1 MEKIRELLTHKNKK
15 TRSMQMTISISF
27 TILSVCCMCLLGV
40 MLYQQF
46 TRTAE
51 NLTVE
56 NSRQLLNQTTIN
68 LEDYLRNMRRIS
80 DAMYYTVI
88 KNTDIGSESLEDS
101 MNLLYE
107 ANKDKLVSV
116 ACYTN
121 DGKLTEAS
129 PIATEKPG
137 VDVKSQKWFQDA
149 AGELENFHFSTPHVQ
164 NLFDDPS
171 YRYYWVVSL
180 SRTVELTRN
189 GNSMLGVLLV
199 DMNYSSIEQLLEKA
213 NTDTSG
219 EYVYLMA
226 PDGEIIYHPKQNL
239 IHMGLYEEN
248 NTEAAGYED
257 TTVKENFHG
266 EKRLVTVKT
275 ISYTGWKLISVVP
288 MKSFSMGMTGMRNL
302 VVLLVALTVLAVV
315 ILNQMVSARISKPL
329 RRLNDSVKEWE
340 AGNMNPDI
348 YIGGSMEVEHL
359 GKTLRSTVA
368 QIRQLMDDIVVEQ
381 EEKRKSELDALQSQI
396 NPHFLYNTLDSIVWM
411 ITGER
416 YDDAV
421 FMITQLASLFR
432 ISLSKGKT
440 VIKIEDEVK
449 HARNYMNI
457 QKIRYKNS
465 FEVDFQIEEDILD
478 GCIVKLVL
486 QPLLENAIYYG
497 MEFMDGE
504 GEIHVRGYRKDKDVY
519 LEVEDNGLGMPE
531 EEAAELLNGKER
543 PHKHGS
549 GVGLVNVHSRLKLR
563 FGEAYGLVIHSC
575 PDEGMMVQI
584 HIPYI
589 PYTVET
595 VVLLSQQKPDD
606 TIEIDLDLDELDATS
621 AELKATYQ
629 EIKDY
634 VLKEFGLK
642 VSSLYISQVKR
653 KCGIE
658 VGENYNLPK
667 SENARVPQCPK
678 EKEDAIKAALKYFAM
693 I

>member
-1 MEKIRELLTHKNKK
+1 MKKIRELLFHKRTK
-15 TRSMQMTISISF
+15 SMQMTISVSF
-27 TILSVCCMCLLGV
+27 TVLSVCCMCFLGV

-46 TRTAE
+46 TRKAE
-51 NLTVE
+51 NLTIE

-88 KNTDIGSESLEDS
+88 KNTDIGSESLDDS
-101 MNLLYE
+101 MTLLYE
-107 ANKDKLVSV
+107 ANKDKLVSI

-121 DGKLTEAS
+121 DGNLTAAA
-129 PIATEKPG
+129 PIATEKRD
-137 VDVKSQKWFQDA
+137 VDIKNQKWFQDA

-171 YRYYWVVSL
+171 FRYYWVISL

-189 GNSMLGVLLV
+189 GTSMLGVLLV

-239 IHMGLYEEN
+239 IHMGLYQEN
-248 NTEAAGYED
+248 NDRTAQYED
-257 TTVKENFHG
+257 TTVKENFRG

-275 ISYTGWKLISVVP
+275 ISYTGWKLVSVVP
-288 MKSFSMGMTGMRNL
+288 MKSFSVGMTGMRNL
-302 VVLLVALTVLAVV
+302 VVLLVALTVLAAVL
-315 ILNQMVSARISKPL
+315 LNQMVSARISKPL

-340 AGNMNPDI
+340 SGNMNPDI
-348 YIGGSMEVEHL
+348 YAGGSMEVEHL

-368 QIRQLMDDIVVEQ
+368 QIQQLMDDIVVEQ

-440 VIKIEDEVK
+440 VIRIEEEVK
-449 HARNYMNI
+449 HAQNYMNI

-465 FEVDFQIEEDILD
+465 FEVDFQIDEDIRD

-504 GEIHVRGYRKDKDVY
+504 GEIHVRGYRKDDDIY

-549 GVGLVNVHSRLKLR
+549 GVGLINVHSRLKLR
-563 FGEAYGLVIHSC
+563 FGEEYGLIIHSC
-575 PDEGMMVQI
+575 PDEGMMIQI

-589 PYTVET
+589 PYTTEA
-595 VVLLSQQKPDD
+595 QK
-606 TIEIDLDLDELDATS
+606 ILESGKSYSSVS
-621 AELKATYQ
+621 A
-629 EIKDY
+629 D
-634 VLKEFGLK
+634 
-642 VSSLYISQVKR
+642 R
-653 KCGIE
+653 
-658 VGENYNLPK
+658 
-667 SENARVPQCPK
+667 
-678 EKEDAIKAALKYFAM
+678 KEDVK
-693 I
+693 

>member
-1 MEKIRELLTHKNKK
+1 
-15 TRSMQMTISISF
+15 MQMTISVSF
-27 TILSVCCMCLLGV
+27 TVLSACCMCFLGV
-40 MLYQQF
+40 TLYQQF
-46 TRTAE
+46 TKKAE

-88 KNTDIGSESLEDS
+88 KNTDLGSETLEDS
-101 MNLLYE
+101 MTLLYE

-121 DGKLTEAS
+121 DGELVAAS
-129 PIATEKPG
+129 PIGTEKKDIH
-137 VDVKSQKWFQDA
+137 VTSQEWFLNA
-149 AGELENFHFSTPHVQ
+149 VGELENFHFSTPHVQ
-164 NLFDDPS
+164 DLFDDPS

-189 GNSMLGVLLV
+189 GVSMLGVLLV

-219 EYVYLMA
+219 DYVYLMA
-226 PDGEIIYHPKQNL
+226 PDGEIIYHPKQDL
-239 IHMGLYEEN
+239 IHMGLYQEN
-248 NTEAAGYED
+248 SLKAAEYED
-257 TTVKENFHG
+257 TTVEETFQG

-275 ISYTGWKLISVVP
+275 ISYTGWKLVSVVP
-288 MKSFSMGMTGMRNL
+288 MKSFTMGMTGMRNL
-302 VVLLVALTVLAVV
+302 VALLVALTVLAAVL
-315 ILNQMVSARISKPL
+315 LNQMVSARISKPL

-340 AGNMNPDI
+340 SGNMDPDI

-381 EEKRKSELDALQSQI
+381 EAKRKSELDALQSQI

-432 ISLSKGKT
+432 ISLSRGKT
-440 VIKIEDEVK
+440 VIKIEDEIK
-449 HARNYMNI
+449 HAQNYMNI

-465 FEVDFQIEEDILD
+465 FEVDFEIEKEILD
-478 GCIVKLVL
+478 GCTVKLVL

-504 GEIHVRGYRKDKDVY
+504 GEIHVRGYRKGDDVY

-531 EEAAELLNGKER
+531 EEAAELLNGEER

-549 GVGLVNVHSRLKLR
+549 GVGLINVHSRLRLR
-563 FGEAYGLVIHSC
+563 FGDEYGLIIHSC
-575 PDEGMMVQI
+575 PDEGMRIQI
-584 HIPYI
+584 HIPYVA
-589 PYTVET
+589 YTPENQR
-595 VVLLSQQKPDD
+595 VLEAP
-606 TIEIDLDLDELDATS
+606 E
-621 AELKATYQ
+621 
-629 EIKDY
+629 
-634 VLKEFGLK
+634 
-642 VSSLYISQVKR
+642 R
-653 KCGIE
+653 
-658 VGENYNLPK
+658 
-667 SENARVPQCPK
+667 K
-678 EKEDAIKAALKYFAM
+678 EKTR
-693 I
+693 

>member
-1 MEKIRELLTHKNKK
+1 MEKISELLTHKNKK

-46 TRTAE
+46 TRKAE

-595 VVLLSQQKPDD
+595 QKFL
-606 TIEIDLDLDELDATS
+606 ES
-621 AELKATYQ
+621 G
-629 EIKDY
+629 KDY
-634 VLKEFGLK
+634 SSVSASGKEG
-642 VSSLYISQVKR
+642 
-653 KCGIE
+653 
-658 VGENYNLPK
+658 
-667 SENARVPQCPK
+667 SE
-678 EKEDAIKAALKYFAM
+678 
-693 I
+693 

>member
-1 MEKIRELLTHKNKK
+1 MKKIKKLLSHRRKK
-15 TRSMQMTISISF
+15 IRSMQMTISVSF
-27 TILSVCCMCLLGV
+27 TLLSVCCMCFLGV

-46 TRTAE
+46 SKKAE

-56 NSRQLLNQTTIN
+56 NSRQLINQTAIN

-80 DAMYYTVI
+80 DAMYYSVI
-88 KNTDIGSESLEDS
+88 KNTDIGSESLEDA
-101 MNLLYE
+101 MTLLYE
-107 ANKDKLVSV
+107 ANKDKLISV

-129 PIATEKPG
+129 PIATEKNG

-189 GNSMLGVLLV
+189 GSSMQGVLLV

-226 PDGEIIYHPKQNL
+226 SDGEIIYHPKQNL
-239 IHMGLYEEN
+239 IPMGLYQEN
-248 NTEAAGYED
+248 NDKAAGYED
-257 TTVKENFHG
+257 STVKENFHG

-275 ISYTGWKLISVVP
+275 ISYTGWKLVSVVP

-329 RRLNDSVKEWE
+329 RRLNNSVKEWE
-340 AGNMNPDI
+340 TGNMDPDI

-595 VVLLSQQKPDD
+595 QKFL
-606 TIEIDLDLDELDATS
+606 ES
-621 AELKATYQ
+621 G
-629 EIKDY
+629 KDY
-634 VLKEFGLK
+634 SSVSASGKEG
-642 VSSLYISQVKR
+642 
-653 KCGIE
+653 
-658 VGENYNLPK
+658 
-667 SENARVPQCPK
+667 SE
-678 EKEDAIKAALKYFAM
+678 
-693 I
+693 

>member
-1 MEKIRELLTHKNKK
+1 MNVIRKLLKK
-15 TRSMQMTISISF
+15 GKKSQSMQMTISLSF
-27 TILSVCCMCLLGV
+27 TILSVCCMCFLGL

-46 TRTAE
+46 NRKAE

-56 NSRQLLNQTTIN
+56 NSRQLLNQTAIN

-80 DAMYYTVI
+80 DSMYYTVI
-88 KNTDIGSESLEDS
+88 KNTDFGNDTMDDS

-107 ANKDKLVSV
+107 ANKDKLISI

-121 DGKLTEAS
+121 DGRLVAAS
-129 PIATEKPG
+129 PVNTEKDG
-137 VDVKSQKWFQDA
+137 TDVTGQEWFQDA
-149 AGELENFHFSTPHVQ
+149 VGELENFHFSVPHVQ

-171 YRYYWVVSL
+171 YRYYWVISL

-189 GNSMLGVLLV
+189 GSSMLGVLLV

-219 EYVYLMA
+219 EYIYLMA

-239 IHMGLYEEN
+239 IYMGMFEEN
-248 NTEAAGYED
+248 TKQASEYED
-257 TTVKENFHG
+257 GTAKETFQG

-288 MKSFSMGMTGMRNL
+288 MKAFSMGMFGTRML
-302 VVLLVALTVLAVV
+302 VVLLVSLTVLATV

-329 RRLNDSVKEWE
+329 RRLNDSVKDWE

-348 YIGGSMEVEHL
+348 YVGGSLEVEHL
-359 GKTLRSTVA
+359 GKTLRSTVS
-368 QIRQLMDDIVVEQ
+368 QIQQLMKDIVVEQ

-432 ISLSKGKT
+432 ISLSRGKSI
-440 VIKIEDEVK
+440 IKIEDEVK
-449 HARNYMNI
+449 HAQNYMNI

-465 FEVDFQIEEDILD
+465 FEVNFEIDQDVMD
-478 GCIVKLVL
+478 GCTVKLIL
-486 QPLLENAIYYG
+486 QPVLENAIYYG

-504 GEIHVRGYRKDKDVY
+504 GEIYVRGYRKDNDVY

-531 EEAAELLNGKER
+531 EEAEKLLTGEER

-549 GVGLVNVHSRLKLR
+549 GVGLINVDTRLRLR
-563 FGEAYGLVIHSC
+563 FGMEYGLTIQSC
-575 PDEGMMVQI
+575 PDEGTLVRF

-589 PYTVET
+589 PYTAEN
-595 VVLLSQQKPDD
+595 QKALENGKYPGK
-606 TIEIDLDLDELDATS
+606 E
-621 AELKATYQ
+621 Q
-629 EIKDY
+629 IK
-634 VLKEFGLK
+634 
-642 VSSLYISQVKR
+642 
-653 KCGIE
+653 
-658 VGENYNLPK
+658 
-667 SENARVPQCPK
+667 
-678 EKEDAIKAALKYFAM
+678 
-693 I
+693 

>member
-46 TRTAE
+46 TRKAE

-368 QIRQLMDDIVVEQ
+368 QIRQLMDDIVVEH
-381 EEKRKSELDALQSQI
+381 EEKRNSELDALQSQI

-595 VVLLSQQKPDD
+595 QKFL
-606 TIEIDLDLDELDATS
+606 ES
-621 AELKATYQ
+621 G
-629 EIKDY
+629 KDY
-634 VLKEFGLK
+634 SSVSASGKEG
-642 VSSLYISQVKR
+642 
-653 KCGIE
+653 
-658 VGENYNLPK
+658 
-667 SENARVPQCPK
+667 SE
-678 EKEDAIKAALKYFAM
+678 
-693 I
+693 

>member
-46 TRTAE
+46 TRKAE

-563 FGEAYGLVIHSC
+563 FGEDYGLVIHSC

-595 VVLLSQQKPDD
+595 QKLLESG
-606 TIEIDLDLDELDATS
+606 
-621 AELKATYQ
+621 
-629 EIKDY
+629 KDY
-634 VLKEFGLK
+634 SLVSTSGKEG
-642 VSSLYISQVKR
+642 
-653 KCGIE
+653 
-658 VGENYNLPK
+658 
-667 SENARVPQCPK
+667 SE
-678 EKEDAIKAALKYFAM
+678 
-693 I
+693 

>member
-40 MLYQQF
+40 MLYQHF
-46 TRTAE
+46 TRKAE

-129 PIATEKPG
+129 PIAAEKPG

-595 VVLLSQQKPDD
+595 QKFL
-606 TIEIDLDLDELDATS
+606 ES
-621 AELKATYQ
+621 G
-629 EIKDY
+629 KDY
-634 VLKEFGLK
+634 SSVSASGKEG
-642 VSSLYISQVKR
+642 
-653 KCGIE
+653 
-658 VGENYNLPK
+658 
-667 SENARVPQCPK
+667 SE
-678 EKEDAIKAALKYFAM
+678 
-693 I
+693 

>member
-1 MEKIRELLTHKNKK
+1 MKKIKKLLSHRRKK
-15 TRSMQMTISISF
+15 IRSMQMTISVSF
-27 TILSVCCMCLLGV
+27 TLLSVCCMCFLGV

-46 TRTAE
+46 SKKAE

-56 NSRQLLNQTTIN
+56 NSRQLINQTAIN

-80 DAMYYTVI
+80 DAMYYSVI
-88 KNTDIGSESLEDS
+88 KNTDIGSESLEDA
-101 MNLLYE
+101 MTLLYE
-107 ANKDKLVSV
+107 ANKDKLISV

-129 PIATEKPG
+129 PIATEKNG

-189 GNSMLGVLLV
+189 GSSMQGVLLV

-226 PDGEIIYHPKQNL
+226 SDGEIIYHPKQNL
-239 IHMGLYEEN
+239 IPMGLYQEN
-248 NTEAAGYED
+248 NDKAAGYED
-257 TTVKENFHG
+257 STVKENFHG

-275 ISYTGWKLISVVP
+275 ISYTGWKLVSVVP

-329 RRLNDSVKEWE
+329 RRLNNSVKEWE
-340 AGNMNPDI
+340 TGNMDPDI

-440 VIKIEDEVK
+440 VIRIEDEVK
-449 HARNYMNI
+449 HAQNYMNI

-465 FEVDFQIEEDILD
+465 FEIDFQIEEEILD

-504 GEIHVRGYRKDKDVY
+504 GEIHVRGYRKDGDIY

-563 FGEAYGLVIHSC
+563 FGEGYGLIIHSC
-575 PDEGMMVQI
+575 LDEGMLVQI
-584 HIPYI
+584 HIPYV
-589 PYTVET
+589 PYTAET
-595 VVLLSQQKPDD
+595 QKLLESG
-606 TIEIDLDLDELDATS
+606 
-621 AELKATYQ
+621 
-629 EIKDY
+629 KDY
-634 VLKEFGLK
+634 HLAD
-642 VSSLYISQVKR
+642 R
-653 KCGIE
+653 KG
-658 VGENYNLPK
+658 
-667 SENARVPQCPK
+667 
-678 EKEDAIKAALKYFAM
+678 DAE
-693 I
+693 

>member
-46 TRTAE
+46 TRKAE

-329 RRLNDSVKEWE
+329 RRLNDSVKEWK

-595 VVLLSQQKPDD
+595 QKFL
-606 TIEIDLDLDELDATS
+606 ES
-621 AELKATYQ
+621 G
-629 EIKDY
+629 KDY
-634 VLKEFGLK
+634 SSVSASGKEG
-642 VSSLYISQVKR
+642 
-653 KCGIE
+653 
-658 VGENYNLPK
+658 
-667 SENARVPQCPK
+667 SE
-678 EKEDAIKAALKYFAM
+678 
-693 I
+693 

>member
-46 TRTAE
+46 TRKAE

-302 VVLLVALTVLAVV
+302 VVLLVALTVFAVV

-595 VVLLSQQKPDD
+595 QK
-606 TIEIDLDLDELDATS
+606 ILES
-621 AELKATYQ
+621 G
-629 EIKDY
+629 KDY
-634 VLKEFGLK
+634 SS
-642 VSSLYISQVKR
+642 VSAAGR
-653 KCGIE
+653 E
-658 VGENYNLPK
+658 E
-667 SENARVPQCPK
+667 SE
-678 EKEDAIKAALKYFAM
+678 
-693 I
+693 

>member
-46 TRTAE
+46 TRKAE

-396 NPHFLYNTLDSIVWM
+396 NPHFLYNTLDSIVWL

-595 VVLLSQQKPDD
+595 QKFL
-606 TIEIDLDLDELDATS
+606 ES
-621 AELKATYQ
+621 G
-629 EIKDY
+629 KDY
-634 VLKEFGLK
+634 SSVSASGKEG
-642 VSSLYISQVKR
+642 
-653 KCGIE
+653 
-658 VGENYNLPK
+658 
-667 SENARVPQCPK
+667 SE
-678 EKEDAIKAALKYFAM
+678 
-693 I
+693 

>member
-46 TRTAE
+46 TRKAE

-531 EEAAELLNGKER
+531 EEAAELPNGKER

-595 VVLLSQQKPDD
+595 QKFL
-606 TIEIDLDLDELDATS
+606 ES
-621 AELKATYQ
+621 G
-629 EIKDY
+629 KDY
-634 VLKEFGLK
+634 SSVSASGKEG
-642 VSSLYISQVKR
+642 
-653 KCGIE
+653 
-658 VGENYNLPK
+658 
-667 SENARVPQCPK
+667 SE
-678 EKEDAIKAALKYFAM
+678 
-693 I
+693 

>member
-46 TRTAE
+46 TRKAE

-449 HARNYMNI
+449 YARNYMNI

-595 VVLLSQQKPDD
+595 QKFL
-606 TIEIDLDLDELDATS
+606 ES
-621 AELKATYQ
+621 G
-629 EIKDY
+629 KDY
-634 VLKEFGLK
+634 SSVSASGKEG
-642 VSSLYISQVKR
+642 
-653 KCGIE
+653 
-658 VGENYNLPK
+658 
-667 SENARVPQCPK
+667 SE
-678 EKEDAIKAALKYFAM
+678 
-693 I
+693 

>member
-1 MEKIRELLTHKNKK
+1 MEKIRELLSRKGKK
-15 TRSMQMTISISF
+15 TRSMQMTISVSF
-27 TILSVCCMCLLGV
+27 TVLSVCCMCFLGV

-46 TRTAE
+46 TKKAE

-88 KNTDIGSESLEDS
+88 KNTDIGSGSLDDS
-101 MNLLYE
+101 MTLLYE
-107 ANKDKLVSV
+107 SNKDKLVSV

-121 DGKLTEAS
+121 DGNLVAAS
-129 PIATEKPG
+129 PIDTEKTEI
-137 VDVKSQKWFQDA
+137 DVTSQSWFKDA
-149 AGELENFHFSTPHVQ
+149 VGELENFHFSKPHVE

-189 GNSMLGVLLV
+189 GVSMLGVLLV
-199 DMNYSSIEQLLEKA
+199 DMNYSSIEQLLDKA
-213 NTDTSG
+213 NSDTSG
-219 EYVYLMA
+219 EYLYLMA

-239 IHMGLYEEN
+239 IHMGLYQEN
-248 NTEAAGYED
+248 NSMAAGYED
-257 TTVKENFHG
+257 TTTEENFQG
-266 EKRLVTVKT
+266 ENRLVTVKT
-275 ISYTGWKLISVVP
+275 ISYTGWKLVSVVP
-288 MKSFSMGMTGMRNL
+288 MKSFSMGMSGMRNL
-302 VVLLVALTVLAVV
+302 VVLLVALTVFAAV

-340 AGNMNPDI
+340 AGNMEPDI

-432 ISLSKGKT
+432 ISLSRGKT
-440 VIKIEDEVK
+440 VIRIEDE
-449 HARNYMNI
+449 
-457 QKIRYKNS
+457 
-465 FEVDFQIEEDILD
+465 
-478 GCIVKLVL
+478 VKLVL

-504 GEIHVRGYRKDKDVY
+504 GEIHVRGYRKENDVY

-563 FGEAYGLVIHSC
+563 FGDQYGLIIKSC
-575 PDEGMMVQI
+575 PDEGMLVQI
-584 HIPYI
+584 HIPYT
-589 PYTVET
+589 PYTAET
-595 VVLLSQQKPDD
+595 QKILESGKYSQSGKTMSDGSRTGD
-606 TIEIDLDLDELDATS
+606 TGS
-621 AELKATYQ
+621 Q
-629 EIKDY
+629 EETK
-634 VLKEFGLK
+634 
-642 VSSLYISQVKR
+642 
-653 KCGIE
+653 
-658 VGENYNLPK
+658 
-667 SENARVPQCPK
+667 
-678 EKEDAIKAALKYFAM
+678 
-693 I
+693 

>member
-1 MEKIRELLTHKNKK
+1 MEKIRELLTHQNKK

-46 TRTAE
+46 TRKAE

-595 VVLLSQQKPDD
+595 QKLLESG
-606 TIEIDLDLDELDATS
+606 
-621 AELKATYQ
+621 
-629 EIKDY
+629 KDY
-634 VLKEFGLK
+634 SSVSASGKEG
-642 VSSLYISQVKR
+642 
-653 KCGIE
+653 
-658 VGENYNLPK
+658 
-667 SENARVPQCPK
+667 SE
-678 EKEDAIKAALKYFAM
+678 
-693 I
+693 

>member
-1 MEKIRELLTHKNKK
+1 MEKIKQFLFRKEKRTK
-15 TRSMQMTISISF
+15 SMQMTISVSF
-27 TILSVCCMCLLGV
+27 TILSVCCMCFLGV

-46 TRTAE
+46 TKKAE

-88 KNTDIGSESLEDS
+88 KNTDIGSGSLEDS
-101 MNLLYE
+101 MTLLYE
-107 ANKDKLVSV
+107 SNKDKLVSV

-121 DGKLTEAS
+121 DGNLTAAS
-129 PIATEKPG
+129 PIANTKTG
-137 VDVKSQKWFQDA
+137 IDVTSQEWFQDA
-149 AGELENFHFSTPHVQ
+149 VGELENFHFSTPHVQ

-189 GNSMLGVLLV
+189 GVSMLGVLLV
-199 DMNYSSIEQLLEKA
+199 DMNYSSIEQLLDKA
-213 NTDTSG
+213 NSDTSG

-226 PDGEIIYHPKQNL
+226 PDGEIIYHPKQSL
-239 IHMGLYEEN
+239 IHMGLYKEN
-248 NTEAAGYED
+248 NDKAAGYED
-257 TTVKENFHG
+257 TTTEENFHG

-288 MKSFSMGMTGMRNL
+288 MKSFSMSMNNMRNL
-302 VVLLVALTVLAVV
+302 VVLLVALTVLAIV

-340 AGNMNPDI
+340 AGNMKPDI
-348 YIGGSMEVEHL
+348 YVGGSMEVEHL
-359 GKTLRSTVA
+359 GRTLRSTVA
-368 QIRQLMDDIVVEQ
+368 QIQQLMDDIVIEQ

-432 ISLSKGKT
+432 ISLSRGKT
-440 VIKIEDEVK
+440 VIKIEEEVK
-449 HARNYMNI
+449 HAQNYMNI

-504 GEIHVRGYRKDKDVY
+504 GEIHVRGYRKDNDIY

-531 EEAAELLNGKER
+531 KEAAELLNGKER

-563 FGEAYGLVIHSC
+563 FGEEYGLIIHSC
-575 PDEGMMVQI
+575 PDEGTLVQI

-589 PYTVET
+589 PYTKET
-595 VVLLSQQKPDD
+595 QKLLESG
-606 TIEIDLDLDELDATS
+606 
-621 AELKATYQ
+621 
-629 EIKDY
+629 KDH
-634 VLKEFGLK
+634 LSTGG
-642 VSSLYISQVKR
+642 R
-653 KCGIE
+653 
-658 VGENYNLPK
+658 
-667 SENARVPQCPK
+667 
-678 EKEDAIKAALKYFAM
+678 EDAK
-693 I
+693 

>member
-1 MEKIRELLTHKNKK
+1 MKKIRELLFHKRTK
-15 TRSMQMTISISF
+15 SMQMIISVSF
-27 TILSVCCMCLLGV
+27 TVLSVCCMCFLGV

-46 TRTAE
+46 TRKAE

-88 KNTDIGSESLEDS
+88 KNTDIGSESLDDS
-101 MNLLYE
+101 MTLLYE
-107 ANKDKLVSV
+107 ANKDKLVSI

-121 DGKLTEAS
+121 DGNLTAAA
-129 PIATEKPG
+129 PIATEKRD
-137 VDVKSQKWFQDA
+137 VDVKEQEWFRDA

-171 YRYYWVVSL
+171 FRYYWVVSL

-189 GNSMLGVLLV
+189 GTSMLGVLLV

-239 IHMGLYEEN
+239 IHMGLYQEN
-248 NTEAAGYED
+248 NDRTAQYED

-275 ISYTGWKLISVVP
+275 ISYTGWKLVSVVP

-302 VVLLVALTVLAVV
+302 VVLLVALTVLAAVL
-315 ILNQMVSARISKPL
+315 LNQLVSARISKPL

-340 AGNMNPDI
+340 SGNMNPDI
-348 YIGGSMEVEHL
+348 YAGGSMEVEHL

-368 QIRQLMDDIVVEQ
+368 QIQQLMDDIVVEQ

-440 VIKIEDEVK
+440 VIRIEEEVK
-449 HARNYMNI
+449 HAQNYMNI

-465 FEVDFQIEEDILD
+465 FEVDFQIDEDIRD

-504 GEIHVRGYRKDKDVY
+504 GEIHVRGYRKDDDIY

-549 GVGLVNVHSRLKLR
+549 GVGLINVHSRLKLR
-563 FGEAYGLVIHSC
+563 FGEEYGLIIHSC
-575 PDEGMMVQI
+575 PDEGMMIQI

-589 PYTVET
+589 PYTAET
-595 VVLLSQQKPDD
+595 QK
-606 TIEIDLDLDELDATS
+606 ILESGKSYVS
-621 AELKATYQ
+621 A
-629 EIKDY
+629 D
-634 VLKEFGLK
+634 
-642 VSSLYISQVKR
+642 R
-653 KCGIE
+653 
-658 VGENYNLPK
+658 
-667 SENARVPQCPK
+667 
-678 EKEDAIKAALKYFAM
+678 KEDVK
-693 I
+693 

>member
-46 TRTAE
+46 TRKAE

-302 VVLLVALTVLAVV
+302 VVLLVALTVLAAVM
-315 ILNQMVSARISKPL
+315 LNQMVSARISKPL

-595 VVLLSQQKPDD
+595 QKLLESGKNYSSV
-606 TIEIDLDLDELDATS
+606 S
-621 AELKATYQ
+621 ASGK
-629 EIKDY
+629 
-634 VLKEFGLK
+634 G
-642 VSSLYISQVKR
+642 
-653 KCGIE
+653 G
-658 VGENYNLPK
+658 
-667 SENARVPQCPK
+667 SE
-678 EKEDAIKAALKYFAM
+678 
-693 I
+693 

>member
-46 TRTAE
+46 TRKAE

-359 GKTLRSTVA
+359 GKTLRSTIA

-595 VVLLSQQKPDD
+595 QKFL
-606 TIEIDLDLDELDATS
+606 ES
-621 AELKATYQ
+621 G
-629 EIKDY
+629 KDY
-634 VLKEFGLK
+634 SSVSASGKEG
-642 VSSLYISQVKR
+642 
-653 KCGIE
+653 
-658 VGENYNLPK
+658 
-667 SENARVPQCPK
+667 SE
-678 EKEDAIKAALKYFAM
+678 
-693 I
+693 

>member
-1 MEKIRELLTHKNKK
+1 MKKIRELLFHKRTK
-15 TRSMQMTISISF
+15 SMQMTISVSF
-27 TILSVCCMCLLGV
+27 TVLSVCCMCFLGV

-46 TRTAE
+46 TRKAE

-88 KNTDIGSESLEDS
+88 KNTDIGSESLDDS
-101 MNLLYE
+101 MTLLYE
-107 ANKDKLVSV
+107 ANKDKLVSI

-121 DGKLTEAS
+121 DGNLTAAA
-129 PIATEKPG
+129 PIATEKRD
-137 VDVKSQKWFQDA
+137 VDVKEQEWFRDA

-171 YRYYWVVSL
+171 FRYYWVVSL

-189 GNSMLGVLLV
+189 GTSMLGVLLV

-239 IHMGLYEEN
+239 IHMGLYQEN
-248 NTEAAGYED
+248 NDRTAQYED
-257 TTVKENFHG
+257 TTVKENFRG

-275 ISYTGWKLISVVP
+275 ISYTGWKLVSVVP

-302 VVLLVALTVLAVV
+302 VVLLVALTVLAAVL
-315 ILNQMVSARISKPL
+315 LNQMVSARISKPL

-340 AGNMNPDI
+340 SGNMNPDI
-348 YIGGSMEVEHL
+348 YAGGSMEVEHL

-368 QIRQLMDDIVVEQ
+368 QIQQLMDDIVVEQ

-440 VIKIEDEVK
+440 VIRIEEEVK
-449 HARNYMNI
+449 HAQNYMNI

-465 FEVDFQIEEDILD
+465 FEVDFQIDEDIRD

-504 GEIHVRGYRKDKDVY
+504 GEIHVRGYRKDDDIY

-549 GVGLVNVHSRLKLR
+549 GVGLINVHSRLKLR
-563 FGEAYGLVIHSC
+563 FGEEYGLIIHSC
-575 PDEGMMVQI
+575 PDEGMMIQI

-589 PYTVET
+589 PYTTEA
-595 VVLLSQQKPDD
+595 QK
-606 TIEIDLDLDELDATS
+606 ILESGKSYSSVS
-621 AELKATYQ
+621 A
-629 EIKDY
+629 D
-634 VLKEFGLK
+634 
-642 VSSLYISQVKR
+642 R
-653 KCGIE
+653 
-658 VGENYNLPK
+658 
-667 SENARVPQCPK
+667 
-678 EKEDAIKAALKYFAM
+678 KEDVK
-693 I
+693 